1 MLSAANLDGLNF
13 IFYLG
18 FFYVVHLGFLFFSGG
33 RILYLSQF
41 KNQSMRYILNTVFYI
56 SMFFAW
62 ITLLQLHH
70 LEIASVIPVLAVV
83 AVGMG
88 LFLSDTPISTILKMI
103 FGVNV
108 IIVLIFAMAGLWI
121 IIE

>member
-1 MLSAANLDGLNF
+1 MLSAGNVDGLNV

-41 KNQSMRYILNTVFYI
+41 RNQSTLYLLNAVFYI

-62 ITLLQLHH
+62 ITLLQPH
-70 LEIASVIPVLAVV
+70 LEIAAVIPVLGVF
-83 AVGMG
+83 AVGIG
-88 LFLSDTPISTILKMI
+88 LFVSDTPISTILKMI
-103 FGVNV
+103 FGFNV